1 MRIPAACSSGGDD
14 GGDDEA
20 NERKAKVFFS
30 RGRDVADTGNYEY
43 AIEMYLQG
51 LLITPENV
59 AAHRELREI
68 ALKRKADGG
77 KDLGMLE
84 KMKLDATLANAT
96 DDKQAMLLAE
106 KLLAHDPG
114 KLEWMV
120 AAANRASR
128 AGFPKAAEWFA
139 ELARKAAGD

>member
-1 MRIPAACSSGGDD
+1 M
-14 GGDDEA
+14 
-20 NERKAKVFFS
+20 
-30 RGRDVADTGNYEY
+30 
-43 AIEMYLQG
+43 
-51 LLITPENV
+51 LITPENV
-59 AAHRELREI
+59 AAHKELREI
-68 ALKRKADGG
+68 VLKRKADGG
-77 KDLGMLE
+77 KALGMFE

-106 KLLAHDPG
+106 KLLAYDPW